1 MYCSPKHFTTI
12 QVNKAL
18 EVLEGNLQS
27 IEYVMNEIKRVE
39 YFFNESGIKKLKSYL
54 KLVRSN
60 YEMSDN
66 KDHKIQKD
74 FNKFKES
81 LTEISLTLSKKM

>member
-39 YFFNESGIKKLKSYL
+39 YFFNESGIKKLKSY
-54 KLVRSN
+54 
-60 YEMSDN
+60 
-66 KDHKIQKD
+66 
-74 FNKFKES
+74 F
-81 LTEISLTLSKKM
+81 

>member
-1 MYCSPKHFTTI
+1 
-12 QVNKAL
+12 
-18 EVLEGNLQS
+18 
-27 IEYVMNEIKRVE
+27 MNEIKRVE
-39 YFFNESGIKKLKSYL
+39 YFFNEIGIKKLKSHL